1 MKTKKSIFL
10 LFLGLFLQAN
20 LLWAQQE
27 PDDIALENDAF
38 QISFYESLREKGIEN
53 YDKAVLA
60 LQKCEQLQPNNPVV
74 YFELGKNYFYQKEY
88 SNALSNFQKATQ
100 LDPKN
105 RWYWVGVYDVYYA
118 TKDYPNAIKTLTQ
131 LIEFRKEYKEDLVSL
146 YMFTGQLDNALSLI
160 EELNRTIGK
169 SEMREQYRSQILAS
183 GKYQNIESER
193 LLESLKNNPKDE
205 AAYEALIAFYLKQN
219 QQEKAF
225 ELTQKME
232 KELPESDWAQ
242 VGLFKFYLDQKQ
254 EQKLVESL
262 HKSLSSRKIDIK
274 IKHRIFNE
282 FLIYAKNK
290 EELVPEVEKAISH
303 FKNERDIQVAKEVG
317 KFYQMKLDWNNAA
330 HYYEMALKNYPDDL
344 EIYFLLSEAF
354 LQSKQWD
361 KLDRFSWDNLE
372 KYPLQPEFYYYAA
385 KGAYESKAYQKAKQ
399 ALETGIDYIVDS
411 EELERKFYL
420 LLADTYKSLGDN
432 QKANLYVNK
441 AQKIKK

>member
-1 MKTKKSIFL
+1 MKTKKSFSL
-10 LFLGLFLQAN
+10 FFLGLLFQASM
-20 LLWAQQE
+20 LWAQQE
-27 PDDIALENDAF
+27 PEDIALENDAF

-60 LQKCEQLQPNNPVV
+60 LQKCVQLQPNNPVV
-74 YFELGKNYFYQKEY
+74 YFELGKNYYYQKDY
-88 SNALSNFQKATQ
+88 SNALLNFQKATQ

-105 RWYWVGVYDVYYA
+105 RWFWVGVYDVYYA
-118 TKDYPNAIKTLTQ
+118 TKEYPNAIKTLTQ

-146 YMFTGQLDNALSLI
+146 FMFTGQLDNALKLI
-160 EELNRTIGK
+160 EELNSTIGK

-183 GKYQNIESER
+183 GKYQNIESDK

-205 AAYEALIAFYLKQN
+205 AVYEALIAYYLKQN

-242 VGLFKFYLDQKQ
+242 VSLFKFYLDQKQ
-254 EQKLVESL
+254 QQKLLESL
-262 HKSLSSRKIDIK
+262 HKSLSSPKIDIK

-317 KFYQMKLDWNNAA
+317 KFYQMKLDWIQAA
-330 HYYEMALKNYPDDL
+330 HYYEMANQNYPDDF
-344 EIYFLLSEAF
+344 EIHFLLSEAL

-361 KLDRFSWDNLE
+361 KLKRFSWDNIE

-385 KGAYESKAYQKAKQ
+385 KVAYEIKDYPKAQKT
-399 ALETGIDYIVDS
+399 LETGIDYIVNS
-411 EELERKFYL
+411 EELERQFYL